1 MQLETLP
8 SCCLEWSNL
17 FFWASPCFRIQSIHV
32 LYLNAR
38 ARHSTNES
46 FSLLDAAY
54 NNSWQRPLLYFAG
67 SRMNKQ
73 WFLVRDSKQE
83 INAVLTMVPW
93 SLQCTLTFNKATRK
107 TLKELFSLLQV
118 CIMYNVQMEENYM
131 HMSRTPKFVNIIF
144 I

>member
-1 MQLETLP
+1 
-8 SCCLEWSNL
+8 
-17 FFWASPCFRIQSIHV
+17 
-32 LYLNAR
+32 
-38 ARHSTNES
+38 
-46 FSLLDAAY
+46 
-54 NNSWQRPLLYFAG
+54 
-67 SRMNKQ
+67 MNKQ